1 MESVLKFWENVER
14 KAKGLVPFQVF
25 PAVVSAVDE
34 DLRTCTVRVNDRVD
48 IEDVRLHAVADS
60 SLKGFC
66 LLPAMDSMVLVGR
79 IANSNELFVAMF
91 SEIDKI
97 TGSIGDK
104 VEFTADAESLVYK
117 NDKTEAT
124 VKSGEA
130 VVKLDGATIEV
141 KGNKVKMDADEIT
154 FNGGQNKG
162 LAIVDEVKKNLDAI
176 KNYVTA
182 MNTAVVTG
190 LNGVGTGP
198 TASGSAGAGAYQA
211 AMAGQAIVIGNMEN
225 TKVKH

>member
-25 PAVVSAVDE
+25 PAVVTAVDE
-34 DLRTCTVRVNDRVD
+34 ELRTCTVRVNDRVD

-60 SLKGFC
+60 ALRGFC
-66 LLPAMDSMVLVGR
+66 LVPAVDSTVLVGR
-79 IANSNELFVAMF
+79 IANSNELYVALF
-91 SEIDKI
+91 SEIDKVLG
-97 TGSIGDK
+97 TLGDK
-104 VEFTADAESLVYK
+104 VEMSMDAGGLAYK
-117 NDKTEAT
+117 NDKTEIT

-141 KGNKVKMDADEIT
+141 KGNKVAIDADEVA
-154 FNGGQNKG
+154 FNGGKNKG
-162 LAIVDEVKKNLDAI
+162 LPLVDEIKKNLDAI

-190 LNGVGTGP
+190 LNGVGIGP
-198 TASGSAGAGAYQA
+198 TASGSAGAGAYQG
-211 AMAGQAIVIGNMEN
+211 AMAGQAIVLGDMEN
-225 TKVKH
+225 KKVKH